1 MSVDDPRAR
10 DMLRAYRRQHT
21 LAPDRGAAIWDRVE
35 RSLDDGVSAPEP
47 SERRPEPWYLRPR
60 WVAGLALAAGVALAL
75 TIAPRIASEATN
87 AATPT
92 QAVHTD
98 DARTHDHDAEI
109 HAPARDPA
117 TPPRATIPAA
127 PANAPE
133 LEAPPP
139 APRASTQRPR
149 RASAD
154 AVAEADA
161 LVVEMGLVRRARRAL
176 QGGDAP
182 GALALLDAHA
192 HAFPEGQML
201 EDRLA
206 LRVEALCATGA
217 ERQARAEAKQL
228 RRRFPG
234 SARAFDEGQPCA
246 SK

>member
-10 DMLRAYRRQHT
+10 DMLRAYRRQHA
-21 LAPDRGAAIWDRVE
+21 LAPDRGAAIWDRLE
-35 RSLDDGVSAPEP
+35 RSLDDGVAAPEP

-60 WVAGLALAAGVALAL
+60 WVATLALAAGVVLALA
-75 TIAPRIASEATN
+75 IAPSVASETKDE
-87 AATPT
+87 AAPS
-92 QAVHTD
+92 QAVHAE
-98 DARTHDHDAEI
+98 DARADEHDAEI
-109 HAPARDPA
+109 LAPLVPHDPA
-117 TPPRATIPAA
+117 TPPRATPAA
-127 PANAPE
+127 APTQARAPD
-133 LEAPPP
+133 APPAALRP
-139 APRASTQRPR
+139 SPRAPRRG
-149 RASAD
+149 SAD
-154 AVAEADA
+154 EADA
-161 LVVEMGLVRRARRAL
+161 LVVELGLVRRARRAL

-228 RRRFPG
+228 RRRFPR

-246 SK
+246 AK